1 MGCAQ
6 SVFLPQNDPKPT
18 KRAANLLKAQMK
30 YQLEQKTF
38 GLNAHEQEVVNIV
51 NIPPMVSVEFYF
63 SITSLYF
70 EVLSSSA
77 LIVNHLFT
85 KV

>member
-6 SVFLPQNDPKPT
+6 SVFLPQNDPKPA

-38 GLNAHEQEVVNIV
+38 GLNAQEQEVVNIV
-51 NIPPMVSVEFYF
+51 NIPPMVSVEFF
-63 SITSLYF
+63 F
-70 EVLSSSA
+70 Q
-77 LIVNHLFT
+77 
-85 KV
+85 